1 MAEVRLEAARRA
13 ATTKGETHGLRRQGW
28 IPAVVYGKNVEPM
41 AIAIDHKGFVKALE
55 RNGSNAIFS
64 ILVEG
69 ETKPVVTIVKELQR
83 EPVYRT
89 IQHVDFHAVSMEDLI
104 SAYVPLHLHGTP
116 IGVKEGGIMQ
126 ENLHQ
131 VEVECLPMD
140 IPSYLIVDVS
150 GLGMGDSLFAA
161 NLVLPE
167 KVKLLTD
174 AGTALVTL
182 IPPEKEEV
190 AETPAAVAEAPTK
203 SSERTAKEA

>member
-1 MAEVRLEAARRA
+1 
-13 ATTKGETHGLRRQGW
+13 
-28 IPAVVYGKNVEPM
+28 
-41 AIAIDHKGFVKALE
+41 
-55 RNGSNAIFS
+55 
-64 ILVEG
+64 
-69 ETKPVVTIVKELQR
+69 
-83 EPVYRT
+83 
-89 IQHVDFHAVSMEDLI
+89 
-104 SAYVPLHLHGTP
+104 
-116 IGVKEGGIMQ
+116 MQ

-150 GLGMGDSLFAA
+150 GLGIGDSLFAA

-174 AGTALVTL
+174 SGTALVTL

-190 AETPAAVAEAPTK
+190 AETPAAAAEAPTK